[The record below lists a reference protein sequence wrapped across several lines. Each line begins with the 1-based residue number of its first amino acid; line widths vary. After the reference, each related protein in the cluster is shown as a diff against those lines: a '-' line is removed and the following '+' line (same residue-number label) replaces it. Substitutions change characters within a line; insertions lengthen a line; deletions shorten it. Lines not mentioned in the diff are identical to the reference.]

1 MLVFR
6 AKNANSI
13 LSSQGENRAISTRVI
28 SKVFTTRQ
36 IKSASAGF
44 SRIFAQ
50 TPRPRVEKEERWS
63 SPHAKNGRLV
73 ETGVR

>member
-1 MLVFR
+1 
-6 AKNANSI
+6 
-13 LSSQGENRAISTRVI
+13 VI